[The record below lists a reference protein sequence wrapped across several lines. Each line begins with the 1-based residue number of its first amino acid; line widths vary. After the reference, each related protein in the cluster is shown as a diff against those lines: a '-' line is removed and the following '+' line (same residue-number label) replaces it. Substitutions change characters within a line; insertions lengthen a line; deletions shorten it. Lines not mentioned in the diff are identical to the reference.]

1 MGDDEEGG
9 EADVL
14 DSDEDEIDE
23 AGNQYLETLEN
34 RIHKHSNGNIE
45 TSIEDDS
52 DSDDSDEED
61 YDGYEETSLESYTTP
76 LDEEENKIDEYQ
88 IFKEV
93 MQQLESTQVDW
104 YAKLVAPLSEQDK
117 KSLQEVFMLANQR
130 KNARESRNIEQAGG
144 YQFNSQA
151 VPGQFNF
158 GSNLGQNKAFGR

>member
-1 MGDDEEGG
+1 MG
-9 EADVL
+9 ADVL

-34 RIHKHSNGNIE
+34 RIHKHSNGTIE

-52 DSDDSDEED
+52 ESDDSDDED

-93 MQQLESTQVDW
+93 MQQLESSQVDW

-117 KSLQEVFMLANQR
+117 KSLQEVFLLANQR
-130 KNARESRNIEQAGG
+130 KKCQR
-144 YQFNSQA
+144 
-151 VPGQFNF
+151 
-158 GSNLGQNKAFGR
+158 